1 MQVLNEVTKETINL
15 SWRQSSKV
23 KIIEGYDFK
32 YQIGV
37 NSKPGTLMSL
47 GQSLTGIVY
56 MAVLSDSEFEAIM
69 SYLEMAVP
77 CQFKSINMDLINSV
91 TAEVKTNGMT
101 MRCDVAMEGVGA
113 LCLPVISP
121 LSHDPVVV
129 GIVGPSERLRKN
141 AKQHYETVKRLVCEN
156 EIRPVYNIK

>member
-1 MQVLNEVTKETINL
+1 
-15 SWRQSSKV
+15 
-23 KIIEGYDFK
+23 
-32 YQIGV
+32 
-37 NSKPGTLMSL
+37 MSL